1 MPSNLTRSLAALALS
16 AIALSTAMTSSAAT
30 VRRLELDDIR
40 AKAESVF
47 VGEIVG
53 VSTRLGNDGRMV
65 WTDYEIEVGETLAGR
80 EAGPRTTLSFAG
92 GALPELSIG
101 IPGVPEL
108 YEGNHYVFFIEPKPD
123 SPTALMPMPTVG
135 WGQGLYRIARLDND
149 DGSSSTALVSVDGE
163 PLEISPDG
171 RLARGAQVR
180 IAGGR
185 IIEPESAIRDDAPTR
200 MRPSLFE
207 SPDGTVRAITP
218 TPARVD
224 IAVRTARTFATLDDL
239 RLFVQGRLAAVTVRN
254 R

>member
-1 MPSNLTRSLAALALS
+1 MPRNLTKSRAALALI
-16 AIALSTAMTSSAAT
+16 AIAVTTAMTSNAAT
-30 VRRLELDDIR
+30 VRRLQLDEIR

-65 WTDYEIEVGETLAGR
+65 WTDYAIEVGETLAGHD
-80 EAGPRTTLSFAG
+80 AGPRTTLSFAG
-92 GALPELSIG
+92 GTLPELSIG

-123 SPTALMPMPTVG
+123 SPTAMMPMPTVG
-135 WGQGLYRIARLDND
+135 WGQGLYRIARIDKD

-163 PLEISPDG
+163 PLEISTDG

-180 IAGGR
+180 ITGGR
-185 IIEPESAIRDDAPTR
+185 IIATESAIRDGAATR
-200 MRPSLFE
+200 MRPSFFE
-207 SPDGTVRAITP
+207 SPDGTVRVIAP
-218 TPARVD
+218 TPAPVD

-239 RLFVQGRLAAVTVRN
+239 RLFARGRLAAVTVRN